1 MKSTRISD
9 APTCAT
15 MKKENS
21 LESKKNY
28 NAPKMDVVELKH
40 GANSLQ
46 FRTN

>member
-1 MKSTRISD
+1 MYREAEIGNVLQK
-9 APTCAT
+9 
-15 MKKENS
+15 MKKENT

-46 FRTN
+46 LRTN